1 MHLDS
6 GNGQSLSE
14 LDVSSITERP
24 VTCSKPMGRKLVA
37 GRSENPSIS
46 NACGI
51 PGGSVQS
58 KQRFFKTNSIM
69 NLGVKASNLRQISR
83 NVTKQQEGRQDLG
96 VLYKSMFILLTSAEE
111 VMVWKEQNIFSSP
124 C

>member
-1 MHLDS
+1 
-6 GNGQSLSE
+6 
-14 LDVSSITERP
+14 
-24 VTCSKPMGRKLVA
+24 
-37 GRSENPSIS
+37 
-46 NACGI
+46 
-51 PGGSVQS
+51 
-58 KQRFFKTNSIM
+58 M

-83 NVTKQQEGRQDLG
+83 NVTKQQEGRQDLR

>member
-1 MHLDS
+1 
-6 GNGQSLSE
+6 
-14 LDVSSITERP
+14 
-24 VTCSKPMGRKLVA
+24 
-37 GRSENPSIS
+37 
-46 NACGI
+46 
-51 PGGSVQS
+51 
-58 KQRFFKTNSIM
+58 M